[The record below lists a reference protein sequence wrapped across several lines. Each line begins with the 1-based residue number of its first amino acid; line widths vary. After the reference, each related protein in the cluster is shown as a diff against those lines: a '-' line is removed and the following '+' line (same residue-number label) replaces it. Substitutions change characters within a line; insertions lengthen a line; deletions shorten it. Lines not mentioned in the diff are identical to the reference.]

1 MSGPARRFPGTG
13 ARGRGFHGRNRRKMG
28 GARILI
34 AEDENI
40 IAKDIAM
47 RLETLGYTVA
57 DTVDNGKDAVE
68 SAGSAAPDLVLMDII
83 LKNGMSGI
91 EAAGIIRRRFDVP
104 VIFLTAFGDQDTLA
118 RAKVTEP
125 YGYVLKP
132 FEDRELQV
140 NIEIALHRHSTE
152 KALRE
157 SEERFRMLAEASFE
171 GMLIYRE
178 GVTLDANARMAGM
191 VGHEAAEMRG
201 KRLFDL
207 VAPEC
212 RDQIRKRIMAG
223 NDSPF
228 ELSMLRRDG
237 TKFPAWAV
245 VKPINYRDAEA
256 RVMVVRDLT
265 LQKEA
270 ERMMKQR
277 TRSEL
282 YGLVV
287 SALPLINPGA
297 YQSVREDIIKIFSDR
312 FDSYFRPAFDKQR
325 KAPVNGGG
333 PMAGYID
340 WAAELYSNFGIDVAS
355 STPDGTGRLE
365 FHNCPWKEYSTKN
378 PVFCMLCRAMASR
391 SFAWVAPRGAV
402 GLRESIAGG
411 RDNCRMD
418 FLLEPRK
425 AGQ

>member
-1 MSGPARRFPGTG
+1 
-13 ARGRGFHGRNRRKMG
+13 MG

-34 AEDENI
+34 VEDENI
-40 IAKDIAM
+40 IAKDIAQ

-83 LKNGMSGI
+83 LKKEMSGI
-91 EAAGIIRRRFDVP
+91 EAAGIIRRRFDLP
-104 VIFLTAFGDQDTLA
+104 VIFLTAFGDKDTLA

-132 FEDRELQV
+132 FEDRELLV

-171 GMLIYRE
+171 GIIIYRD
-178 GVTLDANARMAGM
+178 GVVLDANSRLARM
-191 VGHEAAEMRG
+191 VGIEPGKIAG

-207 VAPEC
+207 VAPEF
-212 RDQIRKRIMAG
+212 RDPIRKRIQAG
-223 NDSPF
+223 NDAPF
-228 ELSMLRRDG
+228 ELAVLRSNG
-237 TKFPAWAV
+237 TTFPAWAV
-245 VKPINYRDAEA
+245 VKRIPYGDSGA
-256 RVMVVRDLT
+256 RVMVMRDLT
-265 LQKEA
+265 LQREA

-277 TRSEL
+277 ARSEL

-297 YQSVREDIIKIFSDR
+297 YQSVREDLIKIFSDR
-312 FDSYFRPAFDKQR
+312 FDGYFRPVFEKER
-325 KAPVNGGG
+325 KPPENGAG
-333 PMAGYID
+333 PLADYIA
-340 WAAELYSNFGIDVAS
+340 WVAELYSNFGIDVAS
-355 STPDGTGRLE
+355 SLPDGTGRLE
-365 FHNCPWKEYSTKN
+365 FRNCPWKDYSTKN

-391 SFAWVAPRGAV
+391 SFAWVAPRGSV

-411 RDNCRMD
+411 RDRCRLD
-418 FLLEPRK
+418 FWLEPRK
-425 AGQ
+425 YGQ